1 MLGIM
6 PEIKKKKELH
16 LASNIG
22 DLNKRTEISPLYP
35 HPSQA
40 VKAASK
46 LLKEAELNE
55 SLGDEEI
62 AYVLY
67 MRYFNLISGIKKT
80 SEYKKDESY
89 FNDLIGSKNS
99 NKAIRQAEVLQKSL
113 RNRYDFLKAQAYSE
127 KLASMSKSSSS
138 SSSKVDDAPLKDD
151 KKPETSLA
159 ADDVGDSNV
168 QVSADKSNGLS
179 NVLPPSATTT
189 STPYSNG
196 YISAVELYALLHDS
210 QTNLVIMDT
219 RPAKDYAESKL
230 MFPVLINVPSEII
243 PPGTTVR
250 HIEKELP
257 NESWKLWKERAEKD
271 YIILMD
277 LNSTVDKLQ
286 PGTVL
291 KTLKDALYKFDSSVI
306 LQKEPLILQGG
317 YSHWMLYYPQTT
329 TCPLDPK
336 KSLADTSSTG
346 PSLDFDYPEMDLL
359 LKSVGSKSAT
369 NLDIHNNLQL
379 ESDSTNNGDAA
390 KASGQL
396 PVVDRALKPKI
407 LKPGLK
413 DNQSLDIASGKPQV
427 GGQGAVKLN
436 NYYASDQ
443 MLGDVTGVRT
453 KDADISSSLQKL
465 SLHDT
470 MAAAKNNLIPQ
481 EGKLPKVLNTMDKD
495 ELLRLAQREQ
505 SLIEKQRLH
514 REEERRYQELL
525 KDRRIEEE
533 NLNRIKQQQKKLTEE
548 VENLKKKAKAEQEES
563 ERLHIL
569 KEKEVRNTSQVAAED
584 NGHLNEVV
592 NVSPKHEPNTNMGG
606 VSSGD
611 KLASLKKPVA
621 VVKPKEDHTAELKLR
636 EERLRLEKAKS
647 DRERLVNLEKLK
659 AEEEVAAAAVES
671 TIAQQALLK
680 AKEQRQDQEELA
692 DKQALEREAKAAQA
706 KKEAEEKLR
715 RINDS
720 VNKPKLIPSPT
731 LPTGWEKR
739 LDPKTNR
746 YFYINHITSTTSWN
760 PPQLP
765 VPVLGTPASQ
775 KSVYKMKLKDDSSP
789 SGGGLKRSHS
799 SPNIA
804 QLVENEGKEK
814 PKPQVDR
821 STKPISRL
829 DGGRQALHS
838 KPNPSQVRVRNLN
851 PVFGTVY
858 QGLTGLRNIGN
869 TCYMNSIIQC
879 LSNTFALVKYFLND
893 SYLYDVNRNSVLG
906 DRGEVVDEFAVIL
919 KALWNCQY
927 KCITPR
933 DFKNTVGKY
942 APMFAGFDQH
952 DSQEFLTFLLDQLHE
967 GLNKVTER
975 VPVPEQD
982 NENIP
987 EEIAAVKAWESYKKL
1002 NKSIIVEL
1010 FQGQLKSTLRCLT
1023 CNKMSVTFQ
1032 TFQYLS
1038 LPIPS
1043 STRCKLQDCL
1053 ELFLK
1058 EERMTGDCQWK
1069 CPRCKRQRDAVK
1081 KMDIWKLPHILL
1093 IGLSRFSHEGVW
1105 RHKLNTYV
1113 DFPTDTLD
1121 ISNYIKGTK
1130 ANINYQLYAVSN
1142 HYGSMK
1148 GGHYTSFCKNPLMKK
1163 WHKFDDHEIYEM
1175 SRSDV
1180 KTSAAFV
1187 LFYSSIDIS

>member
-1 MLGIM
+1 MLRM
-6 PEIKKKKELH
+6 PEIKKNKKKELH
-16 LASNIG
+16 VASNLG
-22 DLNKRTEISPLYP
+22 DLNKQTEISRSYP
-35 HPSQA
+35 NPSQA
-40 VKAASK
+40 LKAASK

-67 MRYFNLISGIKKT
+67 MRYFNLISRIKKT

-99 NKAIRQAEVLQKSL
+99 NKAIRQAECLQKSL
-113 RNRYDFLKAQAYSE
+113 RDRYDFLKAQAYSE
-127 KLASMSKSSSS
+127 KLDSMSKSSSS
-138 SSSKVDDAPLKDD
+138 SSSKSDVSPGKDE
-151 KKPETSLA
+151 KLEASLPA
-159 ADDVGDSNV
+159 NDVADSNM
-168 QVSADKSNGLS
+168 QPSADKPNG
-179 NVLPPSATTT
+179 T
-189 STPYSNG
+189 SKVAPAEPYNSG
-196 YISAVELYALLHDS
+196 YISALELYALFHDS
-210 QTNLVIMDT
+210 QTNLVVMDT
-219 RPAKDYAESKL
+219 RSAEDYADSRL
-230 MFPVLINVPSEII
+230 VFPVVINVPSEII
-243 PPGTTVR
+243 PPGTTVPY
-250 HIEKELP
+250 IEKELP
-257 NESWKLWKERAEKD
+257 NESRKLWKERAEKD

-277 LNSTVDKLQ
+277 WNSTLDKLQ

-291 KTLKDALYKFDSSVI
+291 KTLKDALFKFDSSVI

-317 YSHWMLYYPQTT
+317 YSQWMLYYPQTT
-329 TCPLDPK
+329 TCPLDLK
-336 KSLADTSSTG
+336 KSLADTSSTS
-346 PSLDFDYPEMDLL
+346 PSLDFDYPELDLVL
-359 LKSVGSKSAT
+359 QSVGSKTTA
-369 NLDIHNNLQL
+369 NLDIHNNLHL
-379 ESDSTNNGDAA
+379 ETDPTSNGETA
-390 KASGQL
+390 KTSGQL
-396 PVVDRALKPKI
+396 PPVDRALKPKFWI
-407 LKPGLK
+407 AGPK
-413 DNQSLDIASGKPQV
+413 DPQTLETASGNSQSYT
-427 GGQGAVKLN
+427 GQGAKLN
-436 NYYASDQ
+436 NYYVSGQVVSDITA
-443 MLGDVTGVRT
+443 GKV
-453 KDADISSSLQKL
+453 KDADISSALQKL
-465 SLHDT
+465 SLHET
-470 MAAAKNNLIPQ
+470 TAAAKNNIMPQ
-481 EGKLPKVLNTMDKD
+481 DGKLPKVLNTLDKD
-495 ELLRLAQREQ
+495 ELLRLSQKEQ
-505 SLIEKQRLH
+505 SLIEKQRLQK
-514 REEERRYQELL
+514 EEERRYLELL
-525 KDRRIEEE
+525 KDRKIQEDS
-533 NLNRIKQQQKKLTEE
+533 LKLMKQQHKKLAEE
-548 VENLKKKAKAEQEES
+548 IENLKEAAKAEQEET
-563 ERLHIL
+563 ERLRL
-569 KEKEVRNTSQVAAED
+569 LREKEMRNVSQIPVED
-584 NGHLNEVV
+584 KGA
-592 NVSPKHEPNTNMGG
+592 NVSPKHEANSNLGG
-606 VSSGD
+606 SAAGD
-611 KLASLKKPVA
+611 KPASKKPVA
-621 VVKPKEDHTAELKLR
+621 VVKPKEDHTS
-636 EERLRLEKAKS
+636 EERVRIEKPKAEW
-647 DRERLVNLEKLK
+647 ERLANLDKLK
-659 AEEEVAAAAVES
+659 AEEEAEAV
-671 TIAQQALLK
+671 QQALLK

-692 DKQALEREAKAAQA
+692 DKQALEQEAKAAQA

-720 VNKPKLIPSPT
+720 MNKPKLIPSPT
-731 LPTGWEKR
+731 LPAGWEKR

-746 YFYINHITSTTSWN
+746 YFYINHITGTTTWN

-765 VPVLGTPASQ
+765 VSVLGTPASQ
-775 KSVYKMKLKDDSSP
+775 KSVYKMKLKDDSS
-789 SGGGLKRSHS
+789 SSSSGLKRSHS

-814 PKPQVDR
+814 LKPQVDR

-829 DGGRQALHS
+829 DGARQALHS

-851 PVFGTVY
+851 PVFGTVH

-893 SYLYDVNRNSVLG
+893 SYLCDVNRNSVLG

-919 KALWNCQY
+919 KALWNGQY

-975 VPVPEQD
+975 VPVLEQD

-987 EEIAAVKAWESYKKL
+987 EEIAAVTAWESYKKL

-1023 CNKMSVTFQ
+1023 CQKISVTFQ

-1043 STRCKLQDCL
+1043 STKCKLQDCL
-1053 ELFLK
+1053 ELFVK

-1121 ISNYIKGTK
+1121 ISSYVKGSK
-1130 ANINYQLYAVSN
+1130 PKINYQLYAVSN

-1148 GGHYTSFCKNPLMKK
+1148 GGHYTSFCKNPIMKK

-1187 LFYSSIDIS
+1187 LFYSSIDIP